1 MKRIRST
8 SRNGGAPQR
17 VLVISPHPDDESFG
31 CGGTIREHV
40 TQGASVRVVFLTSGE
55 KGGHGRNV
63 DETIRMRESEARA
76 AAKILGVD
84 AIEFWR
90 EPDGALRST
99 NGIVE
104 RLRDT
109 FREWRPQLVY
119 VPHAREMHPDHRAAC
134 RLVRRACVTDFR
146 RLIRQRFWSTKCGR
160 RCSESI
166 TLSTFPGISR

>member
-63 DETIRMRESEARA
+63 DETIRIRESEARA

-90 EPDGALRST
+90 EPDGSLRSN
-99 NGIVE
+99 NGIVG
-104 RLRDT
+104 RLRDAL
-109 FREWRPQLVY
+109 REWRPHLVY

-134 RLVRRACVTDFR
+134 RLVRRALRDGFPPAHPPTLLEDEVWTP
-146 RLIRQRFWSTKCGR
+146 LQRPSVRTEA
-160 RCSESI
+160 SA
-166 TLSTFPGISR
+166 P